1 MPIQTRHRRH
11 HRRNRALSRER
22 RRTARPIVQPGA
34 AAAPAFPGA
43 LLLGA
48 VPAAA
53 PAAAPAAPAA
63 GAIVPAAAAGRA
75 PAAPVPQPA
84 AAGTP
89 PQTLLTIPPRTLELI
104 ALLNARVNLDLIWPK
119 YEANANNQIQQNLTA
134 LATVMDPVAF
144 HQQRVL
150 IEQTKKA
157 LHTARVDKTADADWV
172 DDSAA
177 ELIATHRPA
186 AELLESQLKLT
197 LQQQDQ
203 PGRKMLT
210 LLDKWEAVAGAKPG
224 RAEKA
229 AQPRKKGK
237 KGKKTKPAGKGKT
250 GKPKA
255 KGKKAKGK
263 KP

>member
-11 HRRNRALSRER
+11 HRRNRALPRSR
-22 RRTARPIVQPGA
+22 RRARPIVQPGT
-34 AAAPAFPGA
+34 AAAPAFPGT

-53 PAAAPAAPAA
+53 PAAGAA
-63 GAIVPAAAAGRA
+63 GAIVPAAAAGGA
-75 PAAPVPQPA
+75 PATPVAHPA
-84 AAGTP
+84 ATGTP
-89 PQTLLTIPPRTLELI
+89 SQTLLTIPPRTLELI
-104 ALLNARVNLDLIWPK
+104 ALLNARVNLDTIWPK

-157 LHTARVDKTADADWV
+157 LHTARVEKTADADWV

-229 AQPRKKGK
+229 AQSRK

-250 GKPKA
+250 RKPKA
-255 KGKKAKGK
+255 KGKTAKGK

>member
-1 MPIQTRHRRH
+1 MPIQTGRRRH
-11 HRRNRALSRER
+11 HRRNRALSRSR
-22 RRTARPIVQPGA
+22 RRTAHPIAQSS

-63 GAIVPAAAAGRA
+63 GAIVAAAAAGGA
-75 PAAPVPQPA
+75 PAAPVAQPA
-84 AAGTP
+84 AASTP

-104 ALLNARVNLDLIWPK
+104 ALLNARVNLDIIWPK

-210 LLDKWEAVAGAKPG
+210 LLDKWEAVAGTKSG

-229 AQPRKKGK
+229 AQSRN

-250 GKPKA
+250 KKPKA